1 MGLRSIRVSTQS
13 IYELL
18 DSLCLVMNCQQP
30 FTIEHND
37 KDYIVPCGK
46 CLVCLQKRRNDWVFR
61 LSQEHKRSL
70 GSAFIT
76 LTYSPRFYPEEGLQK
91 RDFQL
96 FMKRLRKQTPNK
108 KLRYYAVGEYGSKR
122 MRAHYHAILFNW
134 DGDERSLS
142 EAWSVTVNG
151 KKVPLGIVH
160 IGRVNQ
166 KSIRYTTKYV
176 IQRAYLPRGPQGQ
189 KLNPP
194 FALMSRQYGLG
205 LWYLTDA
212 MVAWHRSG
220 YKTYVIGPDGEK
232 QALPRYYK
240 KFIFHEEEVRE
251 YISKR
256 SKREA
261 EAAHQANVDYLK
273 SEGYDPDKIIAE
285 MREAVLSR
293 VKEKIAYSQTF

>member
-1 MGLRSIRVSTQS
+1 MGFRFIRVSTQS
-13 IYELL
+13 INELL

-61 LSQEHKRSL
+61 LSQEHKRSKC
-70 GSAFIT
+70 SAFIT
-76 LTYSPRFYPEEGLQK
+76 LTYSPRFYPEQNGLQK

-96 FMKRLRKQTPNK
+96 FMKRLRRNNPDK

-122 MRAHYHAILFNW
+122 QRAHYHALLFNW
-134 DGDERSLS
+134 DGDARALS
-142 EAWSVTVNG
+142 KAWSVNVNG
-151 KKVPLGIVH
+151 VATPLGIVH
-160 IGRVNQ
+160 IGRVTQ
-166 KSIRYTTKYV
+166 SSIRYCTKYV
-176 IQRAYLPRGPQGQ
+176 IQRGYLPHSPDGR

-212 MVAWHRSG
+212 VVSWHRSG
-220 YKTYVIGPDGEK
+220 YKNYVVVDGEK

-251 YISKR
+251 YMSKKA
-256 SKREA
+256 KRES
-261 EAAHQANVDYLK
+261 EAAHQANVEFLK

-293 VKEKIAYSQTF
+293 VKEKIAYTQTF